1 MGYMEGNPKWLAGK
15 IPRRNDGGSVAGGS
29 FQLAMFDERRVS
41 LLFETRFSVEPNYMC
56 VLFLFLVLVE
66 EQIL

>member
-1 MGYMEGNPKWLAGK
+1 MAGWK
-15 IPRRNDGGSVAGGS
+15 IPRRNDAGSVAGGS
-29 FQLAMFDERRVS
+29 FQLAMFDERGVS
-41 LLFETRFSVEPNYMC
+41 PFFEIRFSVEPNYMR